1 MSLFNLCFCVKSVR
15 NLCIFIHFN
24 FQIRMR
30 DCVPE
35 TPNKAVP
42 RAAAAKKLKIAR
54 ATKMHQ
60 SSWLHAEHANR
71 VVCNVGALPN
81 ALYSG

>member
-1 MSLFNLCFCVKSVR
+1 MYIYS
-15 NLCIFIHFN
+15 
-24 FQIRMR
+24 FQNARMR

-60 SSWLHAEHANR
+60 SSWLHAERANR